1 MESCIQRVLF
11 YMHNSLII
19 DLNSDLYSSEDIEK
33 ILNDLKIDRLGL
45 DSNDIV
51 YLKYLYDLKTAVGLN
66 TVSAAIAES
75 KDTIED
81 IIEPY
86 LLQIGFI
93 NRTVRGRV
101 LTDKSRLYLDKL

>member
-1 MESCIQRVLF
+1 M
-11 YMHNSLII
+11 
-19 DLNSDLYSSEDIEK
+19 
-33 ILNDLKIDRLGL
+33 
-45 DSNDIV
+45 
-51 YLKYLYDLKTAVGLN
+51 KYLYDLKTAVGLN

-101 LTDKSRLYLDKL
+101 LTDKSRLYLDRL